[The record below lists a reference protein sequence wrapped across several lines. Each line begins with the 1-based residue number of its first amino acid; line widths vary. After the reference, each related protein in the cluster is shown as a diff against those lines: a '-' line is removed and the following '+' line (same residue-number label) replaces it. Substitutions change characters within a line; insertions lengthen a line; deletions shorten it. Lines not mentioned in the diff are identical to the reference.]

1 MTSHYNIVTQAIHCR
16 QHKSLVCWLFGGIPQ
31 ELDIPER
38 ERGIMPA
45 EFHFYKTF
53 HCDFCSSCYA
63 SLV

>member
-16 QHKSLVCWLFGGIPQ
+16 CHKSLVCWLFGGIPQ

-45 EFHFYKTF
+45 EFYFYKTF
-53 HCDFCSSCYA
+53 H
-63 SLV
+63 

>member
-38 ERGIMPA
+38 EREVSCQLSFTSIKLSTATFAVPA
-45 EFHFYKTF
+45 MH
-53 HCDFCSSCYA
+53 
-63 SLV
+63 L